1 MRRARM
7 KVPEDRD
14 AGFYHCLSRVV
25 DGQFIFQQ
33 AQKER
38 FVVFMREYEAFCE
51 VKVLTFCVMSNHF
64 HILVEI
70 PKPPEVKPSAEMIL
84 KKLRKLTGC
93 QDPGAAEQEL
103 EGYRKAKDEA
113 GERRWLER
121 YWARMWDVSAFMKL
135 LKQRFTQWYNHEA
148 GRRGTLWEDRFKS
161 VLVDGA
167 GEALV
172 TMAAYIDLNPVR
184 AGLVSDPKEYRW
196 SGYGEAVAGR
206 KLARAGLQRVATA
219 MMRGRDESVARS
231 LELYRMRVYNQGHEE
246 NETVLEDGSKSRGAL
261 PHHEVIKVLEDNGRL
276 AMHDYVRCRVRYFCD
291 GAVFGSREFVDGI
304 FKAHRDRF
312 GPKRE
317 TGARRL
323 RGVQTELFALR
334 NLRLNVFG

>member
-1 MRRARM
+1 M
-7 KVPEDRD
+7 KVPEDREV
-14 AGFYHCLSRVV
+14 GFYHCMSRVV
-25 DGQFIFQQ
+25 DGQFIFKE

-38 FVVFMREYEAFCE
+38 FVAFMREYETFCE
-51 VKVLTFCVMSNHF
+51 VSVLTFCVMSNHF

-70 PKPPEVKPSAEMIL
+70 PKPPEVKPSAEVII

-103 EGYRKAKDEA
+103 EMLRKAKDEA

-121 YWARMWDVSAFMKL
+121 YWARMWDVSGFMKL

-206 KLARAGLQRVATA
+206 KRARTGLQRVVPA
-219 MMRGRDESVARS
+219 MMLGREESVARS
-231 LELYRMRVYNQGHEE
+231 MELYRMRVYNQGHEE
-246 NETVLEDGSKSRGAL
+246 NEAILEDGRKSRGAI
-261 PHHEVIKVLEDNGRL
+261 PHEEVIKVLEAKGRL
-276 AMHDYVRCRVRYFCD
+276 PMHDYLRCRVRYFCD

-304 FKAHRDRF
+304 FHAHRDRF

-334 NLRLNVFG
+334 DLRVDVFG